1 MSIGSRNFL
10 TICSPSRVR
19 LFDETDLPIPDFF
32 PDSPIE
38 IVVGT
43 ALLYNML
50 GISCFI
56 GLAVLC
62 LFLPL
67 NHFAGKVVINA
78 QDNLMKARGERVSL
92 MNEVITL
99 STSVYLT

>member
-1 MSIGSRNFL
+1 M
-10 TICSPSRVR
+10 R
-19 LFDETDLPIPDFF
+19 LFGEADLPIPDFF

-43 ALLYNML
+43 SLLYNML

-78 QDNLMKARGERVSL
+78 QDNLMKARDERVSL